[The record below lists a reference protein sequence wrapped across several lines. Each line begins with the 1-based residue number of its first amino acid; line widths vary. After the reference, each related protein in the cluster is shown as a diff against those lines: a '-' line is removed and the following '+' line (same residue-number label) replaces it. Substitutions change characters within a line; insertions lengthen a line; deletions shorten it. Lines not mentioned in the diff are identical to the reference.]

1 MEKHVRDSLEGLAL
15 LKAFS
20 SALKV
25 GVDVY
30 ATEMT
35 ALYVTNQN
43 TPTHRGMVKVSD
55 EQEIVALLPEADE
68 R

>member
-30 ATEMT
+30 ATEMMS
-35 ALYVTNQN
+35 LYVTNQN